1 MLSGIVDRLG
11 RFGEQLD
18 NNMAIRSAGMGMPL
32 FSLSRILSAEAF
44 TPRYRVL
51 LAGLFSQL
59 LCLGVARFAYTPLLP
74 VMQQQTWLSDAQGGW
89 LAALNYA
96 GYMLG
101 ALLATSIRSIQLK
114 DTLYRVTLLLAL
126 FSTAGMALADS
137 LWLWAAMRFVAGFSS
152 SGAMLLA
159 SGLILHWLIS
169 HRQRGELGIHFAGLG
184 LGMLLVALAVEL
196 MLRLALD
203 WQAQWW
209 GFTVLAIVLLVPA
222 WAWLPRPA
230 RPVEGSAAG
239 PQPVAPPSRTFMHL
253 MLGAYFCAGYGYV
266 ISATFIVAIVERE
279 PLLAGAGNWTF
290 ALVGLAAAPAV
301 VLWDL
306 IARRIGYL
314 GALICAM
321 ALQVVGI
328 VLPALTTSL
337 PAVLFSAVLYGGT
350 FLGCV
355 SLVLTMAGRLYPQS
369 PARMMGRMTLAYGA
383 AQIIAPA
390 LTGTLAETTGHYY
403 TGLWLAGGF
412 VALGV
417 VLLIW
422 LRRVDHTAQRLDAE
436 AKVVAG

>member
-1 MLSGIVDRLG
+1 MAKPILLS
-11 RFGEQLD
+11 
-18 NNMAIRSAGMGMPL
+18 
-32 FSLSRILSAEAF
+32 
-44 TPRYRVL
+44 PRYRVL

-59 LCLGVARFAYTPLLP
+59 LCIGVARFAYTPLLP
-74 VMQQQTWLSDAQGGW
+74 LMQEQTWLSDAQGGW

-101 ALLATSIRSIQLK
+101 ALTAASISSIRLK
-114 DTLYRVTLLLAL
+114 DTLYRITLVLAL
-126 FSTAGMALADS
+126 VSTAGMALADS
-137 LWLWAAMRFVAGFSS
+137 FWLWASMRFVAGFSS

-169 HRQRGELGIHFAGLG
+169 HRQRGELGIHFAGVG
-184 LGMLLVALAVEL
+184 LGMLLAALAVEL
-196 MLRLALD
+196 MLRLSLD

-209 GFTVLAIVLLVPA
+209 GFAALAVALLVPA

-230 RPVEGSAAG
+230 KPLEGGGGGQRPA
-239 PQPVAPPSRTFMHL
+239 QPPSRTFMRL
-253 MLGAYFCAGYGYV
+253 MLAAYFCAGYGYV

-301 VLWDL
+301 MLWDL
-306 IARRIGYL
+306 IARWIGYL
-314 GALICAM
+314 GALIAAM
-321 ALQVVGI
+321 GLQVVGI
-328 VLPALTTSL
+328 VLPAVTDNL
-337 PAVLFSAVLYGGT
+337 AGVLASAVLYGST

-390 LTGTLAETTGHYY
+390 LTGMLAESTGHYDI
-403 TGLWLAGGF
+403 GLWLAGGF
-412 VALGV
+412 VALGA
-417 VLLIW
+417 VLLVW
-422 LRRVDHTAQRLDAE
+422 LRGVDQTAQRLDAE
-436 AKVVAG
+436 AKAAPTG

>member
-1 MLSGIVDRLG
+1 MAKPILLS
-11 RFGEQLD
+11 
-18 NNMAIRSAGMGMPL
+18 
-32 FSLSRILSAEAF
+32 
-44 TPRYRVL
+44 PRYRVL

-59 LCLGVARFAYTPLLP
+59 LCIGVARFAYTPLLP
-74 VMQQQTWLSDAQGGW
+74 LMQQQTWLSDAQGGW

-101 ALLATSIRSIQLK
+101 ALTAASISSIRLK
-114 DTLYRVTLLLAL
+114 DTLYRITLVLAL
-126 FSTAGMALADS
+126 VSTAGMALADS
-137 LWLWAAMRFVAGFSS
+137 FWLWASMRFVAGFSS

-169 HRQRGELGIHFAGLG
+169 HRQRGELGIHFAGVG
-184 LGMLLVALAVEL
+184 LGMLLAALAVEL
-196 MLRLALD
+196 MLRLSLD

-209 GFTVLAIVLLVPA
+209 GFAALAVALLVPA

-230 RPVEGSAAG
+230 KPIEGGGGGQRPAE
-239 PQPVAPPSRTFMHL
+239 PPSRTFMRL
-253 MLGAYFCAGYGYV
+253 MLAAYFCAGYGYV

-301 VLWDL
+301 MLWDL
-306 IARRIGYL
+306 IARWIGYL
-314 GALICAM
+314 GALIAAM
-321 ALQVVGI
+321 GLQVVGI
-328 VLPALTTSL
+328 VLPAVTDNL
-337 PAVLFSAVLYGGT
+337 AGVLASAVLYGST

-390 LTGTLAETTGHYY
+390 LTGMLAESTGHYDI
-403 TGLWLAGGF
+403 GLWLAGGF
-412 VALGV
+412 VALGA

-422 LRRVDHTAQRLDAE
+422 LRGVDQTAQRLDAE
-436 AKVVAG
+436 AKAAPTG

>member
-1 MLSGIVDRLG
+1 MAKTLLLS
-11 RFGEQLD
+11 
-18 NNMAIRSAGMGMPL
+18 
-32 FSLSRILSAEAF
+32 
-44 TPRYRVL
+44 PRYRVL

-59 LCLGVARFAYTPLLP
+59 LCVGVARFAYTPLLP
-74 VMQQQTWLSDAQGGW
+74 LMQQQTWLSDAQGGW

-101 ALLATSIRSIQLK
+101 ALTAASISSIRLK
-114 DTLYRVTLLLAL
+114 DTLYRLTLVLAL
-126 FSTAGMALADS
+126 VSTAGMALADS
-137 LWLWAAMRFVAGFSS
+137 FWLWASMRFVAGFSS

-169 HRQRGELGIHFAGLG
+169 HRQRGELGIHFAGVG
-184 LGMLLVALAVEL
+184 LGMLLAALAVEL
-196 MLRLALD
+196 MLRLSLD

-209 GFTVLAIVLLVPA
+209 GFAALAVALLVPA

-230 RPVEGSAAG
+230 KPLEGGGGGQRQA
-239 PQPVAPPSRTFMHL
+239 QPPSRTFMRL
-253 MLGAYFCAGYGYV
+253 MLAAYFCAGYGYV

-301 VLWDL
+301 MLWDL
-306 IARRIGYL
+306 IARWIGYL
-314 GALICAM
+314 GALIAAM
-321 ALQVVGI
+321 GLQVVGI
-328 VLPALTTSL
+328 VLPAVTDNL
-337 PAVLFSAVLYGGT
+337 AGVLASAVLYGST

-390 LTGTLAETTGHYY
+390 LTGMLAESTGHYDI
-403 TGLWLAGGF
+403 GLWLAGGF
-412 VALGV
+412 VALGA
-417 VLLIW
+417 VLLVW
-422 LRRVDHTAQRLDAE
+422 LRGVDQTAQRLDAE
-436 AKVVAG
+436 AKAAPSG

>member
-1 MLSGIVDRLG
+1 MAKPILLS
-11 RFGEQLD
+11 
-18 NNMAIRSAGMGMPL
+18 
-32 FSLSRILSAEAF
+32 
-44 TPRYRVL
+44 PRYRVL

-59 LCLGVARFAYTPLLP
+59 LCIGVARFAYTPLLP
-74 VMQQQTWLSDAQGGW
+74 LMQQQTWLSDAQGGW

-101 ALLATSIRSIQLK
+101 ALTAASISSIRLK
-114 DTLYRVTLLLAL
+114 DTLYRITLVLAL
-126 FSTAGMALADS
+126 VSTAGMALADS
-137 LWLWAAMRFVAGFSS
+137 FWLWASMRFVAGFSS

-169 HRQRGELGIHFAGLG
+169 HRQRGELGIHFAGVG
-184 LGMLLVALAVEL
+184 LGMLLAALAVEL
-196 MLRLALD
+196 MLRLSLD

-209 GFTVLAIVLLVPA
+209 GFAALAVALLVPA

-230 RPVEGSAAG
+230 KPIEGGGGGQRPAE
-239 PQPVAPPSRTFMHL
+239 PPSRTFMRL
-253 MLGAYFCAGYGYV
+253 MLAAYFCAGYGYV

-301 VLWDL
+301 MLWDL
-306 IARRIGYL
+306 IARWIGYL
-314 GALICAM
+314 GALIAAM
-321 ALQVVGI
+321 GLQVVGI
-328 VLPALTTSL
+328 VLPAVTDNL
-337 PAVLFSAVLYGGT
+337 AGVLASAVLYGST

-390 LTGTLAETTGHYY
+390 LTGMLAETTGHYDI
-403 TGLWLAGGF
+403 GLWLAGGF
-412 VALGV
+412 VALGA

-422 LRRVDHTAQRLDAE
+422 LRGVDQTAQRLDAE
-436 AKVVAG
+436 AKAAPTG

>member
-1 MLSGIVDRLG
+1 
-11 RFGEQLD
+11 
-18 NNMAIRSAGMGMPL
+18 MAKPFL
-32 FSLSRILSAEAF
+32 LL
-44 TPRYRVL
+44 PRYRVL

-59 LCLGVARFAYTPLLP
+59 LCVGVARFAYTPLLP

-101 ALLATSIRSIQLK
+101 ALTAASISSIRLK
-114 DTLYRVTLLLAL
+114 DTLYRLTLVLAL
-126 FSTAGMALADS
+126 LSTAGMALADS
-137 LWLWAAMRFVAGFSS
+137 FWLWATMRLVAGFSS

-169 HRQRGELGIHFAGLG
+169 HRQRGELGIHFAGVG
-184 LGMLLVALAVEL
+184 LGMLLAALAVEL
-196 MLRLALD
+196 MLRLSFD

-209 GFTVLAIVLLVPA
+209 GFAALAVGLLIPA
-222 WAWLPRPA
+222 WCWLPRPA
-230 RPVEGSAAG
+230 KPAPGSGGEQRRA
-239 PQPVAPPSRTFMHL
+239 QPPSRTFMRL
-253 MLGAYFCAGYGYV
+253 MLAAYFCAGYGYV

-301 VLWDL
+301 MLWDL
-306 IARRIGYL
+306 IARWVGYL
-314 GALICAM
+314 GALIAAM
-321 ALQVVGI
+321 GLQVVGI
-328 VLPALTTSL
+328 VLPAVTDSLAGVLT
-337 PAVLFSAVLYGGT
+337 SALLYGGT

-390 LTGTLAETTGHYY
+390 LTGMLAEATGHYDI
-403 TGLWLAGGF
+403 GLWLAGGF
-412 VALGV
+412 VALGA
-417 VLLIW
+417 VLLSW
-422 LRRVDHTAQRLDAE
+422 LRGVDQTAQRLDAE
-436 AKVVAG
+436 AKAVA

>member
-1 MLSGIVDRLG
+1 MAKPILLS
-11 RFGEQLD
+11 
-18 NNMAIRSAGMGMPL
+18 
-32 FSLSRILSAEAF
+32 
-44 TPRYRVL
+44 PRYRVL

-59 LCLGVARFAYTPLLP
+59 LCVGVARFAYTPLLP
-74 VMQQQTWLSDAQGGW
+74 LMQQQTWLSDAQGGW

-101 ALLATSIRSIQLK
+101 ALTAASISSIRLK
-114 DTLYRVTLLLAL
+114 DTLYRLTLLLAL
-126 FSTAGMALADS
+126 VSTAGMALADS
-137 LWLWAAMRFVAGFSS
+137 FWLWASMRFVAGFSS

-169 HRQRGELGIHFAGLG
+169 HRQRGELGIHFAGVG
-184 LGMLLVALAVEL
+184 LGMLLAALAVEL
-196 MLRLALD
+196 MLRLSLD

-209 GFTVLAIVLLVPA
+209 GFAALAVALLVPA

-230 RPVEGSAAG
+230 KPLEGGGGGQSQA
-239 PQPVAPPSRTFMHL
+239 QPPSRTFMRL
-253 MLGAYFCAGYGYV
+253 MLAAYFCAGYGYV

-301 VLWDL
+301 MLWDL
-306 IARRIGYL
+306 IARWIGYL
-314 GALICAM
+314 GALIAAM
-321 ALQVVGI
+321 GLQVVGI
-328 VLPALTTSL
+328 VLPAVTDNL
-337 PAVLFSAVLYGGT
+337 AGVLASAVLYGST

-390 LTGTLAETTGHYY
+390 LTGMLAEASGHYD

-412 VALGV
+412 VALGA

-422 LRRVDHTAQRLDAE
+422 LRGVDQTAQRLDAE
-436 AKVVAG
+436 AKAAPTG

>member
-1 MLSGIVDRLG
+1 MANPTLLS
-11 RFGEQLD
+11 
-18 NNMAIRSAGMGMPL
+18 
-32 FSLSRILSAEAF
+32 
-44 TPRYRVL
+44 PRYRVL

-59 LCLGVARFAYTPLLP
+59 LCVGVARFAYTPLLP
-74 VMQQQTWLSDAQGGW
+74 VMQQQAWLSDAQGGW

-101 ALLATSIRSIQLK
+101 ALVAASIHSIRLK
-114 DTLYRVTLLLAL
+114 DTLYRLTLLLAVL
-126 FSTAGMALADS
+126 STAGMALAES
-137 LWLWAAMRFVAGFSS
+137 FWLWAAMRFVAGFSS

-184 LGMLLVALAVEL
+184 LGILLAALAVEL
-196 MLRLALD
+196 MRRLALD
-203 WQAQWW
+203 WQVQWW
-209 GFTVLAIVLLVPA
+209 GFAILATALLVPA

-230 RPVEGSAAG
+230 RPLPGAAAG
-239 PQPVAPPSRTFMHL
+239 GQRKARPPTRTFMRL
-253 MLGAYFCAGYGYV
+253 MLAAYFCAGYGYV

-301 VLWDL
+301 MLWDL

-314 GALICAM
+314 GALISAM

-328 VLPALTTSL
+328 VLPALTNSL
-337 PAVLFSAVLYGGT
+337 AGVLASAVLYGGT

-369 PARMMGRMTLAYGA
+369 PARLMGRMTLAYGA

-390 LTGTLAETTGHYY
+390 LTGMLAEASGHYD

-412 VALGV
+412 VALGA

-422 LRRVDHTAQRLDAE
+422 LRRVDQTAQRLDTE
-436 AKVVAG
+436 AKQAAAR